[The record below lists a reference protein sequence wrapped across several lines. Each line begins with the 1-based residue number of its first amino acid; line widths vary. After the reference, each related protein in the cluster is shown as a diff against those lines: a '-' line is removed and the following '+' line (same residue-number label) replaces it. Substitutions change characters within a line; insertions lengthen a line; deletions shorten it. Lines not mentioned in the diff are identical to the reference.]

1 MATIRTVGEAARAEM
16 LVTARCRGCGHA
28 ASFLASDLA
37 HVTDPDLVLDRLPFR
52 CRECRERN
60 CEIHAEAIER
70 DRRPGVVI
78 WRPTRLR

>member
-1 MATIRTVGEAARAEM
+1 MVAKRTVGEAARAEM

-37 HVTDPDLVLDRLPFR
+37 SVTDPGLALDRLPFR
-52 CRECRERN
+52 CRECRQRD
-60 CEIHAEAIER
+60 CEVSAEEIER
-70 DRRPGVVI
+70 DRRPGIVI

>member
-1 MATIRTVGEAARAEM
+1 MGEAARAEM

-37 HVTDPDLVLDRLPFR
+37 SVADPALALDRLPFR
-52 CRECRERN
+52 CRECRLRD
-60 CEIHAEAIER
+60 CEVNAEEIER
-70 DRRPGVVI
+70 DRRPGIVI